1 MNGFA
6 AVITGYLL
14 GSIPTAYLVAR
25 FGTGKDIRQ
34 IGGGNVGAL
43 NTFREIS
50 PAAGV
55 LVMLIDMA
63 KGALAIVLAYRVF
76 DLSPVAVMLTGLA
89 CVIGHNWMVWLK
101 FSGGKGMGA
110 ALGALAVLFPLY
122 HYPWP
127 GLIFA
132 ALIILPLIIT
142 RNVALSMGTGLFL
155 LPVLAWFS
163 TRDLVTAGLAVALLV
178 IIGLK
183 FLPTALE
190 ALKTSKSGKD
200 FIFDHC
206 KRPKN
211 G

>member
-25 FGTGKDIRQ
+25 FRTGKDIRQ

-101 FSGGKGMGA
+101 FSGGKG
-110 ALGALAVLFPLY
+110 
-122 HYPWP
+122 
-127 GLIFA
+127 
-132 ALIILPLIIT
+132 
-142 RNVALSMGTGLFL
+142 
-155 LPVLAWFS
+155 
-163 TRDLVTAGLAVALLV
+163 
-178 IIGLK
+178 
-183 FLPTALE
+183 
-190 ALKTSKSGKD
+190 
-200 FIFDHC
+200 
-206 KRPKN
+206 
-211 G
+211 